1 MTETNQSGIEIDI
14 EFTQPTLRAERERQL
29 YEQQELAFYRRKAQ
43 WEAERQLEKTQQRA
57 GNQQLQPSL
66 YSTEGEKRKAKRNR
80 KSSRALA
87 ALLAKH
93 PSVTKLDFWS
103 SLNPEEQLRLL
114 TYAQSILLGTARN
127 EIGEP
132 EESEVALT
140 PFREV

>member
-1 MTETNQSGIEIDI
+1 MTDFNQSEIN
-14 EFTQPTLRAERERQL
+14 EETLSPTLREQRERQL

-43 WEAERQLEKTQQRA
+43 WEAERQLEKDQQRVVSR
-57 GNQQLQPSL
+57 LDQPSL
-66 YSTEGEKRKAKRNR
+66 YATEGEKRKAKRNR

-103 SLNPEEQLRLL
+103 SMNPEDQLRLL